1 MFVSLAHAVCLSKI
15 KLEKAQLNKIRH
27 IYSNEAFIIWNL
39 VRTTRFWNN
48 FHRVC
53 SKPKY
58 LKVFRSKKIIGT
70 IQNRLRSPIP
80 EGGEPQY

>member
-27 IYSNEAFIIWNL
+27 IYSNETFIISNL

-48 FHRVC
+48 FHRV
-53 SKPKY
+53 
-58 LKVFRSKKIIGT
+58 RSKAKIFESLSE
-70 IQNRLRSPIP
+70 QEDHRDYP
-80 EGGEPQY
+80 ESVAVPYS